1 MLEQKKA
8 GLVWDQRCWMW
19 GSGGQKRKPNRRLRF
34 PRGFKSR
41 GIVGTARIHCL
52 PCTISQRSWA
62 RWGSEE
68 TSTEMGS
75 DLGCPPGSPPSL
87 LDFGLNSPQIWRLQ
101 CLPVRQEMPAWG
113 PFLLWHLH
121 PISGGEGSGW
131 MCFQGTLGKTNLID
145 NGRKPISG
153 CSTWVRGGLRRTQS
167 F

>member
-8 GLVWDQRCWMW
+8 GLVWDQRSWMW
-19 GSGGQKRKPNRRLRF
+19 DSGGQKRKPHRRSRLQH
-34 PRGFKSR
+34 GFKSC
-41 GIVGTARIHCL
+41 GVVGTARIYCL
-52 PCTISQRSWA
+52 PCTTSQRSWA

-68 TSTEMGS
+68 TSTVMGS

-87 LDFGLNSPQIWRLQ
+87 LDFELNSHQIWRLQ
-101 CLPVRQEMPAWG
+101 CLPVRQELPAWR

-121 PISGGEGSGW
+121 VVCGEGSGC
-131 MCFQGTLGKTNLID
+131 MCFQETLGKTNLID
-145 NGRKPISG
+145 NGQKPISS